1 MGNKDWSYGYR
12 GLVVGAIA
20 MIGLGLA
27 GWVDGWGAILPA
39 VGGLVGHLWGAIR
52 DYDGPHRARS
62 SVIAIAVAAVL
73 AVVAHQAWIGYL
85 PPAPAAQAAP
95 AAPTFKKGDW
105 VLVLE
110 SLPKKSKT
118 RADAE
123 AAAAKLGTAA
133 AVIDSNRHKG
143 LNDGYWAV
151 VAADAYRSKKAASRA
166 CADFDRSAG
175 PTCYPR
181 QIG

>member
-1 MGNKDWSYGYR
+1 MDR
-12 GLVVGAIA
+12 
-20 MIGLGLA
+20 
-27 GWVDGWGAILPA
+27 LPA
-39 VGGLVGHLWGAIR
+39 TRAGSTGGAGGT
-52 DYDGPHRARS
+52 
-62 SVIAIAVAAVL
+62 
-73 AVVAHQAWIGYL
+73 
-85 PPAPAAQAAP
+85 
-95 AAPTFKKGDW
+95 TFRGDW